1 MISEFF
7 IVLNLFRFL
16 VEQNWCHLF
25 AFAWNFF
32 FICKT
37 YISGNIW
44 SIYYKSISDREN
56 FIILDNY
63 YINVVGVGD
72 VDGVCSWSGF
82 SCVSVCSNCVGS
94 TVNLFLKIINH
105 AIWMCVSIRRLIV
118 DHLISFYSLGNNNW
132 TNGWIIKIFKYSS
145 CVSVICACGLVSR
158 FWTRS
163 FLKYAWVTWL
173 NSSTRSF
180 MKF

>member
-16 VEQNWCHLF
+16 VERNWCHLF

-32 FICKT
+32 FIWKT
-37 YISGNIW
+37 YISANIW
-44 SIYYKSISDREN
+44 SIYDKSISDREN

-82 SCVSVCSNCVGS
+82 SCVSDCSNFVGFNS
-94 TVNLFLKIINH
+94 KPLFENYWSCHLNVCFNKEFNCWSFDFILLPREQQLNQ
-105 AIWMCVSIRRLIV
+105 WV
-118 DHLISFYSLGNNNW
+118 DHKNF
-132 TNGWIIKIFKYSS
+132 
-145 CVSVICACGLVSR
+145 
-158 FWTRS
+158 
-163 FLKYAWVTWL
+163 
-173 NSSTRSF
+173 
-180 MKF
+180 